1 MYGVMKKSVSCGLSV
16 RDAAGVDGLE
26 EGGHVLGCGE
36 VVAAS
41 GYADEAYFGPLGE
54 GEDGMAYAF

>member
-1 MYGVMKKSVSCGLSV
+1 MKKSVSCGLSGW
-16 RDAAGVDGLE
+16 DAAGLYGLE